1 MKIAGLEPNHVA
13 IKLFTS
19 KNKMSS
25 RRAVSPIIA
34 TLLLVAIAVVGG
46 SGVFVF
52 AQDHLGS
59 SQISGSPQIEFM
71 QIIGY
76 DARDVE
82 KLNLHDGNEILA
94 KNCCGM
100 ANVKKN
106 FDERIAIYI
115 QSNSVHSVVISELR
129 FAGDVYSFTPA
140 SKIGEW
146 NKIGM
151 GHKPH
156 PNEYIIVNGHN
167 EGKSYF
173 TVQESSPVIQPGE
186 VVTILLD
193 LGVNIG
199 INHDAQ
205 IKITTTN
212 GNVFVSTILV
222 GQTIG

>member
-19 KNKMSS
+19 KNKISS

-52 AQDHLGS
+52 AQDHFGS
-59 SQISGSPQIEFM
+59 SQISGSPQIEFI

-94 KNCCGM
+94 KNCCGI
-100 ANVKKN
+100 ANGKKN

-115 QSNSVHSVVISELR
+115 QSNSVHSIVISELR
-129 FAGDVYSFTPA
+129 FAGDVYSFAPV

-167 EGKSYF
+167 EGKNYS

-193 LGVNIG
+193 LGINMG
-199 INHDAQ
+199 INHDSQ
-205 IKITTTN
+205 IKITTAN

>member
-1 MKIAGLEPNHVA
+1 MNIVGLEPNRVA
-13 IKLFTS
+13 NKLFTS
-19 KNKMSS
+19 KNKIIS

-46 SGVFVF
+46 SGVFAF
-52 AQDHLGS
+52 SENSFSS
-59 SQISGSPQIEFM
+59 SQISGSPQIESVK
-71 QIIGY
+71 ILGY

-82 KLNLHDGNEILA
+82 KLNLHDGNEILS
-94 KNCCGM
+94 KNCCGV
-100 ANVKKN
+100 ANGKKN

-115 QSNSVHSVVISELR
+115 QNNSVQPTVISELR
-129 FAGDVYSFTPA
+129 FIGDVYSFAPV

-146 NKIGM
+146 NKIGD

-156 PNEYIIVNGHN
+156 PGEYIIVNGHN
-167 EGKSYF
+167 EGINYE
-173 TVQESSPVIQPGE
+173 TVQEFSPVIQSGE

-193 LGVNIG
+193 LGINIG
-199 INHDAQ
+199 NNHDAQ

-212 GNVFVSTILV
+212 GNVFVSTIII

>member
-19 KNKMSS
+19 KNKISS

-52 AQDHLGS
+52 AQDHFGS
-59 SQISGSPQIEFM
+59 SQISGSPQIEFI

-94 KNCCGM
+94 KNCCGI
-100 ANVKKN
+100 ANGKKN

-115 QSNSVHSVVISELR
+115 QSNSVHSIVISELR
-129 FAGDVYSFTPA
+129 FAGDVYSFAPV

-167 EGKSYF
+167 EGKNYS

-193 LGVNIG
+193 LGINMG

-205 IKITTTN
+205 IKITTAN